1 MFKAGVAGWDYKNWS
16 GTVYPEHPGRGF
28 DKLEYLSLYLP
39 LFEINRTYYRAA
51 SAAEARSWLER
62 VSHRPEVV
70 FTAKIPEQFVAPGK
84 RWTREDVA
92 AAREGL
98 DVLNDAG
105 RLGAAVL
112 QFAYSFKRIR
122 HDATIDEDALRWL
135 LRAAAAFEGL
145 PVFVEF
151 RHDSW
156 DAPEVL
162 AELRERKIGW
172 INVDQPHLPK
182 DSLRLRPYAT
192 TPTGYIRMH
201 GRNYQT
207 WMRFFGRGSKKTAE
221 NVEKRQKKTPE
232 QRKADEAQ
240 KEARF
245 DYLYPRS
252 ELEGI
257 ARTAREIAA
266 EPGVRDVYLVNNNHN
281 FGKAPANALMLES
294 MLTGEDVPAPPDLF
308 EHYPEALRGFAHPVP
323 AEVQRGPD
331 GARSDAAPVS

>member
-1 MFKAGVAGWDYKNWS
+1 MFKAGVAGWDYRNWS

-51 SAAEARSWLER
+51 TAAEARGWLER
-62 VSHRPEVV
+62 VAGRPGVV

-84 RWTREDVA
+84 SWTREDVVR
-92 AAREGL
+92 AREGL
-98 DVLNDAG
+98 DVLHDGG

-112 QFAYSFKRIR
+112 QFAYSFKRIKR
-122 HDATIDEDALRWL
+122 DATIDEDALRWL
-135 LRAAAAFEGL
+135 LKAAAAFKGL

-162 AELRERKIGW
+162 AELRARKIGW

-192 TPTGYIRMH
+192 TSTGYIRMH

-207 WMRFFGRGSKKTAE
+207 WMRFFGRGSKKSAE
-221 NVEKRQKKTPE
+221 NVEKRRTESAE
-232 QRKADEAQ
+232 QRRTAEAQ
-240 KEARF
+240 KDARF

-252 ELEGI
+252 ELEEI
-257 ARTAREIAA
+257 ARTARDIAA
-266 EPGVRDVYLVNNNHN
+266 QPGVRDVYLVNNNHS

-308 EHYPEALRGFAHPVP
+308 DHYPEALRGLAHPVP
-323 AEVQRGPD
+323 AGTLRAG
-331 GARSDAAPVS
+331 